1 MQRRSFIIAL
11 YGLVAAGPLARRVRA
26 ADAPVRIGFQGNA
39 TTPAGQALVDCFRAG
54 LRNAGW
60 IEGQNVT
67 IDYEYTEGV
76 EARNSVVAL
85 DIVRAKPD
93 VIVTTGT
100 PGTQAMQRAA
110 GKIPIV
116 FMSVSD
122 PVASGIVASLARPGG
137 NVTGVSNFFPSMT
150 GKLLELLKTAAPQ
163 ISRVGIIYNPDN
175 PGKILE
181 VHALQAAGKTLGMSV
196 ALFEVHAAGDFVR
209 AFAGIMEAQC
219 QAVVTLQE
227 GVTLANRSR
236 IVGFAQENKL
246 PAIYQIRQFV
256 ESGGLMSYGV
266 NYCAHYRRGAYY
278 VDRILKGAKPE
289 DLPVELPDKFELV
302 INLKAAKALGLTI
315 PPTLLATAD
324 DLIE

>member
-110 GKIPIV
+110 GKIPDCV
-116 FMSVSD
+116 HERK
-122 PVASGIVASLARPGG
+122 RPGG
-137 NVTGVSNFFPSMT
+137 ERNSREPGAAWRETSPEYRISFP
-150 GKLLELLKTAAPQ
+150 
-163 ISRVGIIYNPDN
+163 R
-175 PGKILE
+175 
-181 VHALQAAGKTLGMSV
+181 
-196 ALFEVHAAGDFVR
+196 
-209 AFAGIMEAQC
+209 
-219 QAVVTLQE
+219 
-227 GVTLANRSR
+227 
-236 IVGFAQENKL
+236 
-246 PAIYQIRQFV
+246 
-256 ESGGLMSYGV
+256 
-266 NYCAHYRRGAYY
+266 
-278 VDRILKGAKPE
+278 
-289 DLPVELPDKFELV
+289 
-302 INLKAAKALGLTI
+302 
-315 PPTLLATAD
+315 
-324 DLIE
+324 